1 MAEDEMKSGLG
12 VDHPLKPWNNV
23 AIGAGATCNVIWC
36 RGYARKSI
44 YFLTNTDGNITI
56 AVDPTGGGDWVTIV
70 QDNAIGVRAAANPYT
85 RLIEYGFT
93 YMRVTFSAAA
103 TVTLMVDRSS
113 P

>member
-12 VDHPLKPWNNV
+12 LDHPLIPWDNV
-23 AIGAGATCNVIWC
+23 AIGAGATSNVVWC

-56 AVDPTGGGDWVTIV
+56 AVDPTGEGDWVTIV
-70 QDNAIGVRAAANPYT
+70 QDNAIGVCAATNPYSK
-85 RLIEYGFT
+85 LIEYGFT
-93 YMRVTFSAAA
+93 YLRVTFSAAA
-103 TVTLMVDRSS
+103 TVTLMIVRSS